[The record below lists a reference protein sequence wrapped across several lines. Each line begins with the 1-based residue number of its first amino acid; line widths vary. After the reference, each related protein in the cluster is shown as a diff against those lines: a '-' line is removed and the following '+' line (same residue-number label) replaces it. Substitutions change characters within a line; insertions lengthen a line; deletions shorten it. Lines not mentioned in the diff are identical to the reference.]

1 MTVNRY
7 LADKRARSPE
17 AEQGAGVV
25 PDAPAAAAPE
35 AAPQAPSLDLSFI
48 GQDFV
53 KDGQPDLEAFKVHYQ
68 DLIAED
74 ARRREAPQAPAD
86 GKYDFA
92 LPETLDLG
100 DLALPEGMALQLAA
114 DDPALAPVFDEL
126 GAFLHQQ
133 GLPQEAATG
142 LMSIVAKYE
151 AAKVHK
157 NMQAAKAEYE
167 ALGPTAAAREARLN
181 KVARALETQLP
192 ADQAKALQAA
202 ASSAAGV
209 RALEALLTKNLGP
222 RAATPVPASQQFDGL
237 RGSALLRALATR

>member
-1 MTVNRY
+1 MTLNTY
-7 LADKRARSPE
+7 LKDRRARSPE
-17 AEQGAGVV
+17 AGQGAGQ
-25 PDAPAAAAPE
+25 PDASPAPVQE
-35 AAPQAPSLDLSFI
+35 ASPQAPALDLSFM

-53 KDGQPDLEAFKVHYQ
+53 KDGQPDLEAFRVHYQ

-100 DLALPEGMALQLAA
+100 DLALPEGMSLQLAA

-126 GAFLHQQ
+126 GAFLHKQ
-133 GLPQEAATG
+133 GLPQDAATG

-157 NMQAAKAEYE
+157 NMLAAKTEFE

-181 KVARALETQLP
+181 KEARALETRLP

-209 RALEALLTKNLGP
+209 RALETLVAQNLGP
-222 RAATPVPASQQFDGL
+222 RSATPAPASQQLDGL